1 MKSWTTF
8 VVMRLPAEPQHPGQ
22 MLNIA
27 IRAGQSG
34 DVRSKVGQVTSGI
47 PFLPSPLV
55 SRLVGELG

>member
-1 MKSWTTF
+1 
-8 VVMRLPAEPQHPGQ
+8 MRLPAEPQHPGQ